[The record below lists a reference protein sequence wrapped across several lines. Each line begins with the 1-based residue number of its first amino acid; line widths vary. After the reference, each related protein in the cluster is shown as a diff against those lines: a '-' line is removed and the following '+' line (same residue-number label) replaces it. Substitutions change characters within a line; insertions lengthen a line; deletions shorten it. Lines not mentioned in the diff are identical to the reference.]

1 MYGLITY
8 HRGKMR
14 DAGNDIYHIL
24 ENNLANNRE
33 YATYGNEKNSLT
45 NLTAHP
51 EVLDYIFHKSKS
63 GEISTRTVHCEIQE
77 DEFKSRVGGE
87 LRSLSDHSPLFCT
100 IRLQGKYSGYNN

>member
-33 YATYGNEKNSLT
+33 YATYGNEKNSFT
-45 NLTAHP
+45 KTAHHP
-51 EVLDYIFHKSKS
+51 EVIDYILHKSKS
-63 GEISTRTVHCEIQE
+63 TERSTRTKIRPQHQWT
-77 DEFKSRVGGE
+77 KR
-87 LRSLSDHSPLFCT
+87 LFH
-100 IRLQGKYSGYNN
+100 

>member
-24 ENNLANNRE
+24 EHNLGNNRT
-33 YATYGNEKNSLT
+33 YATYGNEKNSVT
-45 NLTAHP
+45 NVTAHP

-63 GEISTRTVHCEIQE
+63 GELSTRTVHCELQE
-77 DEFKSRVGGE
+77 DEFKSRIGGE
-87 LRSLSDHSPLFCT
+87 IRSLSDHSPLFCT
-100 IRLQGKYSGYNN
+100 IRLQGKYCGCNN